1 MHEIPPFEVRLREL
15 ANSSQSP
22 TIQLGLFNQE
32 GRVPKRA
39 VDSFEPDTWFELTGG
54 GDSDTRYRCV
64 KADGQAEIREWSRR
78 GYPVQ
83 EAETGET
90 GTLLI
95 ETLSSTASL
104 PAADGV
110 VTGQLLQDAYQS
122 DEFAPPLGDRI
133 AGLAKQRNTI
143 RDFLSQN
150 TSQWGLRE
158 ETGMLLTGPPG
169 TGKTELVKEI
179 CERRYGEIPVTI
191 SGPEVLNRWLG
202 ESEATLRKRFQEARN
217 AAVPAIYIDE
227 IDAIGRERA
236 GADQAHTAQIVSQ
249 LLVLLDGIGSKN
261 GIQRLPGH
269 PTHAGTDTSLR
280 VIASTNRPDELDT
293 ALLRPGR
300 LGDEVLAFDPPNMD
314 TRRLIFHHYLSLM
327 RAAGAPLAPRLDQ
340 FVTTDPAA
348 LDAELLEAT
357 DGFTGADI
365 ERVVMVAARQAQNRQ
380 PAEEVTELSQAD
392 LQRGIET
399 TALQATRP
407 SIQSTLGDG
416 SGFN

>member
-1 MHEIPPFEVRLREL
+1 MREIPPFEVRLREL
-15 ANSSQSP
+15 ANGSQSP

-32 GRVPKRA
+32 GRVSKRA
-39 VDSFEPDTWFELTGG
+39 VDSFEPDTRFELTGG
-54 GDSDTRYRCV
+54 SDLDTRYRCV
-64 KADGQAEIREWSRR
+64 EADGQAEIREWSRR
-78 GYPVQ
+78 SYYV
-83 EAETGET
+83 EAETGEP

-95 ETLSSTASL
+95 ETLSGAASL
-104 PAADGV
+104 PAADGA

-133 AGLAKQRNTI
+133 AGLAEQRNTI

-150 TSQWGLRE
+150 TSRWGLRE
-158 ETGMLLTGPPG
+158 GTGMLLTGPPG

-217 AAVPAIYIDE
+217 AAVPVIYIDE

-261 GIQRLPGH
+261 GTQRLPGH
-269 PTHAGTDTSLR
+269 PTYAGTDSTSLR
-280 VIASTNRPDELDT
+280 VMASTNRPNELDT

-300 LGDEVLAFDPPNMD
+300 LGDEVLAFDPPDMD

-327 RAAGAPLAPRLDQ
+327 QAAGAPLAPRLGQ

-348 LDAELLEAT
+348 LDTELLKTTA
-357 DGFTGADI
+357 GFTGADI

-380 PAEEVTELSQAD
+380 PAEEVIELSQAD

-399 TALQATRP
+399 TSLRATCP
-407 SIQSTLGDG
+407 SKQSTLGDG
-416 SGFN
+416 SEFN